1 MNCRYVQSRLSAYLD
16 MELSGVEQQQ
26 IRSHLEQCIE
36 CSCELE
42 SLRRTKQILRQM
54 PVVVPPSG
62 PERVLLQVR
71 QSTPAPRRSVVF
83 NWRATRWWQYAGGFA
98 LAAAFMLW
106 SQSKEPTQDTDAS
119 STANFTAVSSP
130 IFTYPLSLDPVS
142 AHRFS
147 PLFQFRRS
155 SNPIA
160 EPVLMPTVSYSS
172 HDPLLGYQPVSSW
185 NDVPVAPRMVETRR

>member
-42 SLRRTKQILRQM
+42 SLRLTKQILRQM
-54 PVVVPPSG
+54 PVVVPTSG
-62 PERVLLQVR
+62 PERVLLRVR
-71 QSTPAPRRSVVF
+71 QSASAPRRGVVF

-98 LAAAFMLW
+98 LATAFVFW
-106 SQSKEPTQDTDAS
+106 SQSKEPTADTDVS
-119 STANFTAVSSP
+119 NTINFTSVSSP
-130 IFTYPLSLDPVS
+130 VFTYPLAPDPVS

-147 PLFQFRRS
+147 PMFPYRRPL
-155 SNPIA
+155 NPIA
-160 EPVLMPTVSYSS
+160 ESALMPTVSYSP
-172 HDPLLGYQPVSSW
+172 DPLLGYQPVSSW
-185 NDVPVAPRMVETRR
+185 SDVPVEPRMVETRR